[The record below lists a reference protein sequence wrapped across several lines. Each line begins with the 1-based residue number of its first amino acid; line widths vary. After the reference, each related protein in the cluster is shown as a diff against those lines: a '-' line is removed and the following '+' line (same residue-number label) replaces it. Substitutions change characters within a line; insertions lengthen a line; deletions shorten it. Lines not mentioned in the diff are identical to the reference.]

1 MKLDEGY
8 RGCGRRSAMETVQRR
23 RLEAARCVRLN
34 FPNQSS
40 FQVRVTEISKCDGED
55 DLQEVMTGVR

>member
-1 MKLDEGY
+1 MKVIGVVGADLQWKPF
-8 RGCGRRSAMETVQRR
+8 SAGGWK
-23 RLEAARCVRLN
+23 AARCVRLN

-40 FQVRVTEISKCDGED
+40 FQVRITEISKCDGED